1 MADRKKL
8 TSDLALKNLEGFGI
22 TSARFKSAGNIPT
35 EHFALD
41 FAIHYGCNPQ
51 GVDLNSL
58 KGYDPSVS
66 LGLPLGKVV
75 EFFGEEGGGKS
86 SLAYR
91 VIGSAQKRGLNVA
104 WIDAEHS
111 FSEDLA
117 RINGCD
123 IDNIIFPDN
132 NICAEEVLDLMNS
145 LCVADKVPFIKNE
158 KKEYIDAPKVIVL
171 DSLASLIPRM
181 VDESLS
187 DQQTIGVLPRLL
199 STNLPKIASSA
210 EKNGVLIIIINQLR
224 EKIGITFGDPQT
236 TPGGHA
242 IKHSYSLRLKITKRK
257 GKDSEIYR
265 EDENSGENI
274 LIGGYSYVN
283 IVKNRFGK
291 PMSASLDIPIFYE
304 PYFPNLADLLF
315 DAGRQLKIISVRQG
329 TFSWNG
335 NKIEGRK
342 KFIDYIKE
350 NKLIDSLLKEIEV
363 KAEEEKVLLPPEISK
378 YIMEKKN
385 AADNLEGQVLGTG
398 ETEDSNSSEEKP
410 KRGRRKGGT
419 ELSEEQ

>member
-22 TSARFKSAGNIPT
+22 TSARFKSNGNIPT
-35 EHFALD
+35 EHFSLD

-51 GVDLNSL
+51 EVDLNSL
-58 KGYDPSVS
+58 KGYDPSIP

-91 VIGSAQKRGLNVA
+91 VVGSAQKRGLNTA

-117 RINGCD
+117 KINGCD

-132 NICAEEVLDLMNS
+132 NICAEEVLDLINS
-145 LCVADKVPFIKNE
+145 LCVTEKVPFYKNG
-158 KKEYIDAPKVIVL
+158 KKEYVDAPKVIVL
-171 DSLASLIPRM
+171 DSLASLVPRF

-187 DQQTIGVLPRLL
+187 DQQSIGVLPRLL

-210 EKNGVLIIIINQLR
+210 EKNGVLIIVINQIR
-224 EKIGITFGDPQT
+224 EKIGINFGDPQT
-236 TPGGHA
+236 TPGGRA

-257 GKDSEIYR
+257 SKDFDIYR
-265 EDENSGENI
+265 EDENSKSSI

-304 PYFPNLADLLF
+304 PYFPNLADILF

-335 NKIEGRK
+335 NKIEGREN
-342 KFIDYIKE
+342 FIDYLKKNE
-350 NKLIDSLLKEIEV
+350 LIDDLLKDVEV
-363 KAEEEKVLLPPEISK
+363 KAEEDKVLLPPEISK

-385 AADNLEGQVLGTG
+385 ATDGVEGQILGTG
-398 ETEDSNSSEEKP
+398 EREDSSSSEEKP
-410 KRGRRKGGT
+410 KKRGRKGSSGI
-419 ELSEEQ
+419 SEE